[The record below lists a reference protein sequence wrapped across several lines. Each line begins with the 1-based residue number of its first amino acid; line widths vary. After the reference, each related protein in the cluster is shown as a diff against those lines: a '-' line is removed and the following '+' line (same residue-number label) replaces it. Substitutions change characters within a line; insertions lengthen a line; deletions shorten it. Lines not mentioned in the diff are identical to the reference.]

1 MNASNTQ
8 GAPPRASSCPV
19 LVLAEHPEEYA
30 DAVRP
35 LGLAPIGAT
44 SVAELLGYL
53 ATQTVSGFVL
63 EVEKVLHAPAQERGH
78 LFHLAEAF
86 PLLRVRRNADSAP
99 VYLDDMQTFAA
110 QARSFEP
117 RRARN
122 IMRSPV
128 VLQALMARADDPDFL
143 SPKPVTILD
152 VSPFGGAT
160 NCDTELALG
169 EEVRL
174 RIQELSD
181 PAPIRACVC
190 WCKQRSRARL
200 RFSSGLRFFDI
211 SPTQISELALRFLE
225 V

>member
-1 MNASNTQ
+1 MSKTK
-8 GAPPRASSCPV
+8 APLKRGPALGSPV
-19 LVLAEHPEEYA
+19 LVLAKRPDQYA
-30 DAVRP
+30 EAVRP

-53 ATQTVSGFVL
+53 AHQTVSGFVL
-63 EVEKVLHAPAQERGH
+63 EVEKVLRAPAQERAH

-122 IMRSPV
+122 IMRSAV

-143 SPKPVTILD
+143 APKSVTILD

-160 NCDTELALG
+160 NSDTELELG
-169 EEVRL
+169 EEVLL
-174 RIQELSD
+174 RITELSD
-181 PAPIRACVC
+181 STAIRACVC

-211 SPTQISELALRFLE
+211 SPAQIGELALRFME